1 MPNIVLSHM
10 SKWFTSNN
18 LALNPDIINVI
29 NFKTNY
35 SPQYASNIGYSEKH
49 T

>member
-10 SKWFTSNN
+10 SKWFTSNK
-18 LALNPDIINVI
+18 LALNPDII
-29 NFKTNY
+29 K
-35 SPQYASNIGYSEKH
+35 YASNIGYSEKH